1 MVSRRLLLLLPLAA
15 LPALPAQEP
24 PPRPKAAAVPAVLY
38 TPSSA
43 TGPALADVLTL
54 PPELRGEARYLS
66 LYYAPDAALPTLYRA
81 AAKVLNS
88 LSRNAALVPPVV
100 VRGSHGR
107 LLRFLVGD
115 YAPTP
120 KDRDRWCRA
129 WRRLADLGSGR
140 DPYPDPHFHREV
152 EVGHYEDGY
161 GNRTADDA
169 PGSHWVKVRTRQ
181 AQASWLPVKETLAL
195 VAEADCESPILRLD
209 WFAYYALLEPRYHE
223 FLGLDDRKESY
234 EALAG
239 VAEVADDDETKELGS
254 IVLRSEVAT
263 HPRGLFRRASAKRH
277 GRGYFWESRDFD
289 RAVKANDVLQDP
301 SRVVARAYET
311 IGSLPNGLQFY
322 GVFNAQGNRL
332 DRAGV
337 EFAHD
342 SRNGFESVEVE
353 VRNCFCCHTEG
364 LIPVRDAVR
373 GYSTRDVRLGLR
385 QLEKRDRRAARFI
398 ADRYFSAGVEGLVAG
413 DQQTYTAAVRAC
425 NGLTGAASG
434 LALRRLLLAFERDRT
449 LEDLAVETGYPVVTV
464 RGVLERSHPTPAD
477 PHPIGFGLD
486 HSVMGVLTGERR
498 TRYDQ
503 FEATGFSQL
512 MERLAAL
519 PVDAPPPARPA
530 PAPRKRDTRTAK
542 GEE

>member
-1 MVSRRLLLLLPLAA
+1 MRWLLPTLPLAV
-15 LPALPAQEP
+15 LPVLPAQEP

-38 TPSSA
+38 TPASA
-43 TGPALADVLTL
+43 VAPALADVLAL
-54 PPELRGEARYLS
+54 PVEVRPDARFLS
-66 LYYAPDAALPTLYRA
+66 LYHAADATLPGQYRA

-88 LSRNAALVPPVV
+88 LSRNTTLVPPVV

-107 LLRFLVGD
+107 LLRFLVTD

-120 KDRDRWCRA
+120 RDRDQWCRA

-140 DPYPDPHFHREV
+140 DPYPDPHFHQER
-152 EVGHYEDGY
+152 EVGHYEDDAGA
-161 GNRTADDA
+161 RTAENA
-169 PGSHWVKVRTRQ
+169 PGSHWVKVKTRQ
-181 AQASWLPVKETLAL
+181 VQASWLPVKETLAL
-195 VAEADCESPILRLD
+195 VAETDCESPVLRFD

-223 FLGLDDRKESY
+223 FLGLDDTKASY
-234 EALAG
+234 ERLAG
-239 VAEVADDDETKELGS
+239 VTEVRDEDETEELGS

-263 HPRGLFRRASAKRH
+263 HPRGLFRRASRKRH

-289 RAVKANDVLQDP
+289 RAINENDVLRDP

-311 IGSLPNGLQFY
+311 IGSLPGGLQFY
-322 GVFNAQGNRL
+322 GVFDAGGRRL

-337 EFAHD
+337 QFAHD

-353 VRNCFCCHTEG
+353 IRNCFCCHTEG
-364 LIPVRDAVR
+364 VIPIRDAVR
-373 GYSTRDVRLGLR
+373 GYSTRDVQLGLR
-385 QLEKRDRRAARFI
+385 HLEKRDRRAARFI
-398 ADRYFSAGVEGLVAG
+398 ADRYFSADLEGLVAG
-413 DQQTYTAAVRAC
+413 DQQTYTGAVRAC

-434 LALRRLLLAFERDRT
+434 LALRRLLVAFERDRT

-477 PHPIGFGLD
+477 PHPVGFGLD
-486 HSVMGVLTGERR
+486 HSVMGVLTGEKR

-503 FEATGFSQL
+503 FSATGFSQL

-530 PAPRKRDTRTAK
+530 PRKKDTRTAK